1 MISQSEEK
9 IPEGKLLRVKVELSD
24 KTEILKVQITG
35 DFFIHPEEKLKL
47 IEEMLSSI
55 DSKSSEEQLNDMI
68 SRIILNNQIQLIGI
82 DSEAIARNARKAI
95 DKAQK

>member
-47 IEEMLSSI
+47 IEC
-55 DSKSSEEQLNDMI
+55 
-68 SRIILNNQIQLIGI
+68 
-82 DSEAIARNARKAI
+82 
-95 DKAQK
+95 

>member
-1 MISQSEEK
+1 
-9 IPEGKLLRVKVELSD
+9 
-24 KTEILKVQITG
+24 
-35 DFFIHPEEKLKL
+35 
-47 IEEMLSSI
+47 MLSSI